1 MGGISAYAAEQ
12 LGGDITFVEL
22 PDVDDETEK
31 GEVYCSIES
40 VKAASDIYAPMSGV
54 ITEVNEELESA
65 PELVNDSAEDDG
77 WIAKITITDMDEENL
92 LTSEEYDAYIDT
104 LD

>member
-1 MGGISAYAAEQ
+1 
-12 LGGDITFVEL
+12 
-22 PDVDDETEK
+22 
-31 GEVYCSIES
+31 
-40 VKAASDIYAPMSGV
+40 MSGV